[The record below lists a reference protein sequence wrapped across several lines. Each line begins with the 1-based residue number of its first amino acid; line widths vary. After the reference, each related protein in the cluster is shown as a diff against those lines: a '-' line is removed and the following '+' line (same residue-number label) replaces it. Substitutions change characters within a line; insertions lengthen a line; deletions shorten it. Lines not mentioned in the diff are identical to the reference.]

1 MAAGHVRILLGT
13 YNGAAWLGAQLD
25 SFLAQTHPDWS
36 LWISD
41 DGSTDGTHDIIAD
54 FARANPGRVHRVI
67 KGPGRGSAANFLAL
81 LCHPDLPVEGLT
93 ALSDQDDVW
102 LPGKLARA
110 AAALDPAPE
119 APPQGWAARFIVT
132 DETLGRRRVS
142 KLWPRGPSFGNAL
155 VQNVMSGHTTT
166 LNPAALALIRRAGRQ
181 PVPHHDW
188 WIYQLLAGAGAE
200 ILLDPAPQLLYRQH
214 ADNHYG
220 ARWGLRA
227 FTARYVLMRDR
238 RAQGWVSANVA
249 ALQDCAP
256 LLTEEARI
264 CLAGYRALDGVGGG
278 ARVVA
283 FRRLGLVRQ
292 SRLGTRML
300 HAAARMGHI

>member
-13 YNGAAWLGAQLD
+13 YNGAAWLGAQLQ
-25 SFLAQTHPDWS
+25 SYLAQTHPDWT

-41 DGSTDGTHDIIAD
+41 DGSTDGTRDIIEA
-54 FARANPGRVHRVI
+54 FARANPGRVARVLE
-67 KGPGRGSAANFLAL
+67 GPGRGSAANFLSL
-81 LCHPDLPVEGLT
+81 LCHPDLPVDGLT

-110 AAALDPAPE
+110 ADVLDAAPG
-119 APPQGWAARFIVT
+119 APPQGWAARFFVT
-132 DETLGRRRVS
+132 DEALGRRRVS
-142 KLWPRGPSFGNAL
+142 QLWPRGPSFGNAL

-200 ILLDPAPQLLYRQH
+200 IHLDPAPQLLYRQH
-214 ADNHYG
+214 AENHYG

-238 RAQGWVSANVA
+238 KAQGWVAANVA
-249 ALQDCAP
+249 ALEACAP
-256 LLTEEARI
+256 LLTAEARA
-264 CLAGYRALDGVGGG
+264 CLAGYRALEGVRGR
-278 ARVVA
+278 ARVAA
-283 FRRLGLVRQ
+283 FRRLGLTRQ

-300 HAAARMGHI
+300 HVAAQMGHI